1 MEALKMVNHTCFDTN
16 LVGTVFTHGIFSW
29 FPVGV
34 SLEGNIRMFYSII

>member
-34 SLEGNIRMFYSII
+34 SLEGNIRRFYSII